1 MFTLLV
7 FLIVIST
14 LVFVHEV
21 GHFIAA
27 RKSGMRVEE
36 FGIGFPPRI
45 FGVRR
50 GGTLYTVNWIPFGG
64 FVKILGED
72 GQARDTPGS
81 FTAAPFSRK
90 VLVVVAGVVM
100 NFLFAALL
108 LILGNFLG
116 LRVGLFD
123 PSMAAIARDQQLQI
137 IQVSEGSPAQAAGLE
152 ALDEI
157 VGFRL
162 SDGSLLRTTDPAL
175 VQDFSL
181 ANAGREVTIV
191 IKRNDEHRELPLTLR
206 ESQGPTEGPIGISLA
221 LTGVVSYPWYESL
234 WRGLADAAVMFVAI
248 VFGFAK
254 LIGSLFTGDGMG
266 AQVSGPVGIATLTGQ
281 AARLGINY
289 LIQFVAVISMH
300 LAVLNIIPFP
310 ALDGGR
316 LALLI
321 TEKLRRRPL
330 REATERLINGLGF
343 LFLLVLMVLVTV
355 RDIVRIF

>member
-1 MFTLLV
+1 
-7 FLIVIST
+7 
-14 LVFVHEV
+14 
-21 GHFIAA
+21 
-27 RKSGMRVEE
+27 
-36 FGIGFPPRI
+36 
-45 FGVRR
+45 
-50 GGTLYTVNWIPFGG
+50 
-64 FVKILGED
+64 
-72 GQARDTPGS
+72 
-81 FTAAPFSRK
+81 
-90 VLVVVAGVVM
+90 
-100 NFLFAALL
+100 
-108 LILGNFLG
+108 
-116 LRVGLFD
+116 
-123 PSMAAIARDQQLQI
+123 MAAIARDQQLQI